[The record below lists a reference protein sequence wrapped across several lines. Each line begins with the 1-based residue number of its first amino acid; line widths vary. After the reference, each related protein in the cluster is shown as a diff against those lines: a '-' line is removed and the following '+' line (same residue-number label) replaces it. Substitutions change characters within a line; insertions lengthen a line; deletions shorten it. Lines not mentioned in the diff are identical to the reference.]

1 MSFGDADTIL
11 TEFSNDIKSRV
22 STKANQG
29 LTAQQIANAK
39 ANIDIDKV
47 PNVATNDQTPTF
59 LEESTRTNIASGDK
73 LSLIFGKIKK
83 FFSDLKT
90 VAFTGNY
97 NDLTN
102 KPPEFVDDPS
112 GYLTHDSITVE
123 SGGVSYTQQYYHAE
137 VGNTAKTL
145 CAGNDSRLSNARPA
159 SDVYAWAKAATKPTY
174 TASEVGACANNDSR
188 LTNSRPAS
196 DVYAWA
202 KASSKPSYS
211 WSEITSKPKT
221 LFDLVA
227 SFENTSVKE
236 GYANITRYVTLANYD
251 VLFVVGGAAD
261 GQLRVYNAVPVSVAL
276 NRTIQNNVYI
286 DKRYYFNIYCTST
299 SIQLKYIYDP
309 NYYLTRY
316 IWVYGLKN

>member
-1 MSFGDADTIL
+1 MSGKNFMGYGDAESIL
-11 TEFSNDIKSRV
+11 TEYANDIKSRV

-39 ANIDIDKV
+39 ANIDIEKV

-59 LEESTRTNIASGDK
+59 LEESSRVNIASGDK

-90 VAFTGNY
+90 VAFSGSY
-97 NDLTN
+97 NDLSN
-102 KPPEFVDDPS
+102 KPTIPAAVAVKGNAESTYRTGNVN
-112 GYLTHDSITVE
+112 LTPANI
-123 SGGVSYTQQYYHAE
+123 GA
-137 VGNTAKTL
+137 
-145 CAGNDSRLSNARPA
+145 CADNDSRLS
-159 SDVYAWAKAATKPTY
+159 
-174 TASEVGACANNDSR
+174 
-188 LTNSRPAS
+188 NSRPAS

-211 WSEITSKPKT
+211 WSEITSKPQK
-221 LFDLVA
+221 FELVA

-236 GYANITRYVTLANYD
+236 GYANISRNVTLANYD
-251 VLFVVGGAAD
+251 VLFVVGGASD
-261 GQLRVYNAVPVSVAL
+261 GQLRVYNAVPTAVAL

-286 DKRYYFNIYCTST
+286 DKRYYFNIYCTSST
-299 SIQLKYIYDP
+299 IQLKYISDA